1 MFKIGF
7 LLCVGWEAGKFISEI
22 TVSALRKV
30 ACEIVA
36 HLSNKDESVLK
47 YLNER
52 YSLEERRRL
61 KRKYNLNLDISE
73 PEPKEKIVNRIGF

>member
-7 LLCVGWEAGKFISEI
+7 LLCVGWEAGKLISEI
-22 TVSALRKV
+22 TVSALRKA

-47 YLNER
+47 YLNET

-61 KRKYNLNLDISE
+61 KRKYNLNLDTSE
-73 PEPKEKIVNRIGF
+73 PEPKEEIVNKIGF